1 MYRAIENAFSSRWSS
16 FVLIAVVGFS
26 QALGQDAFD
35 PFDVYVDQE
44 EVMARSGPGGEY
56 YRTDPLR
63 HGQRLEVYLETESG
77 WLGVRPP
84 DGSFSWVPADAIQ
97 PDRSGQSGSVIEDGA
112 PSWIGTQLGKAR
124 KYMWQVQLTR
134 GETVVILGR
143 AEREGPDGPQLWY
156 RIAPPAGEFR
166 WVHRKQV
173 VEDPEALLR
182 DKPKPG
188 SRVAQ
193 APLTPADPQMLG
205 PVEREPVRPGLF
217 DSARSVLQTS
227 DENAALSRDRSAADA
242 LTEPGDGV
250 RLFGLDVTG
259 AIPLAAATPSDSRSV
274 DSFSAD
280 VRSPAGVVDSA
291 QPLRTASFTEST
303 SVAGQPQTAATQVAE
318 IDAFIPAGSGPIGS
332 GVARTIQPPLVT
344 IASEPTVRAINL
356 AGPNDASGVQPASGS
371 EWVAGATRQVA
382 RDTSSTTD
390 YAGWSLD
397 ALQLELSRRMVA
409 AAGTRELDALRTAVD
424 RLAGSAN
431 SETDRQRAA
440 QLSQRIRQYQS
451 VAARRDGQPLPS
463 SGSLLESTTG
473 PVVMAGASVAQS
485 PIPPGQ
491 VTLSPPSDFN
501 KPEAE
506 ATGYLVQVYSAR
518 PNSPPFAL
526 TDASGRTT
534 HYVSPFPGFNLRR
547 YLNQHITLAGQAG
560 HDTGLDTPHIIA
572 GSVIRS
578 PDLR

>member
-1 MYRAIENAFSSRWSS
+1 MNRAIGIAVSSRL
-16 FVLIAVVGFS
+16 FCFALLALIGLSTAW
-26 QALGQDAFD
+26 GQEPLE
-35 PFDVYVDQE
+35 PFNVYVDQE
-44 EVMARSGPGGEY
+44 EVVARCGPGGDY

-63 HGQRLEVYLETESG
+63 HGQRLEVYLETENG

-112 PSWIGTQLGKAR
+112 LSWIGTQLGKAR
-124 KYMWQVQLTR
+124 KYMWQVQLSQ
-134 GETVVILGR
+134 GETVSILGR

-166 WVHRKQV
+166 WVHRDQV

-188 SRVAQ
+188 GRMAQ
-193 APLTPADPQMLG
+193 APLTPADTQMLG
-205 PVEREPVRPGLF
+205 PVDREPARPALF
-217 DSARSVLQTS
+217 DTARSILQTS
-227 DENAALSRDRSAADA
+227 DENPIPGRDRFGDGGMTS
-242 LTEPGDGV
+242 PGDGV

-259 AIPLAAATPSDSRSV
+259 AIPLAAATPTTPMPV
-274 DSFSAD
+274 GSFAG
-280 VRSPAGVVDSA
+280 VVQSPAGVVDEA
-291 QPLRTASFTEST
+291 QPLRAASFTEPL
-303 SVAGQPQTAATQVAE
+303 SVASQPARPASQAAE
-318 IDAFIPAGSGPIGS
+318 MDAFIPAGSGPIGS
-332 GVARTIQPPLVT
+332 GVARPIQPPLVS

-356 AGPNDASGVQPASGS
+356 SGVNDASGVQPASGS
-371 EWVAGATRQVA
+371 EWVAGAPRQVT
-382 RDTSSTTD
+382 RDASPTTD
-390 YAGWSLD
+390 YTGWSLD

-409 AAGTRELDALRTAVD
+409 ATGTRELDALRIAVD
-424 RLAGSAN
+424 RMAESAA
-431 SETDRQRAA
+431 SETDRQRAV
-440 QLSQRIRQYQS
+440 QLGQRVRQYQS

-463 SGSLLESTTG
+463 SGSVSGSLPGSVAL
-473 PVVMAGASVAQS
+473 AGAPVAQS

-491 VTLSPPSDFN
+491 VTLGPQNGFE

-518 PNSPPFAL
+518 PSSPPFAL

-560 HDTGLDTPHIIA
+560 YDTGLDTPHIIA
-572 GSVIRS
+572 GSAVRS